1 VAEHV
6 QGMPIL
12 VAHGDADWV
21 VPVELVWYSKAMGAG
36 ARDWF
41 ADAPQVSEGS
51 VLREPIDTLST
62 IMITARR
69 RRTTRR

>member
-1 VAEHV
+1 MAEHV
-6 QGMPIL
+6 HGMPIL

-41 ADAPQVSEGS
+41 ADAPQVSKGS
-51 VLREPIDTLST
+51 VLRELVHPDCWPALENMVAA
-62 IMITARR
+62 MIG
-69 RRTTRR
+69 

>member
-21 VPVELVWYSKAMGAG
+21 VPVELVWYSAS
-36 ARDWF
+36 ARSMRSIQ
-41 ADAPQVSEGS
+41 ARA
-51 VLREPIDTLST
+51 RN
-62 IMITARR
+62 MRARR
-69 RRTTRR
+69 AHARCCVDIALHAL